1 MTKLSPSV
9 LSADFANLGQSCS
22 AVLAA
27 GADMLHFDV
36 MDGHFVPNIS
46 FGLPVL
52 KSMHSALPEAV
63 WDVHLMISE
72 PMRYAADFASA
83 GAGIITFHY
92 ECGQVA
98 ETISAIQKTGCRVG
112 ISIKPG
118 TPAAALLPYLSM
130 VDLILV
136 MSVEPGFG
144 GQKFMPGTLDKLRYL
159 HAVCSEQGLNPFLE
173 VDGGVDLNGTGADC
187 VQAGA
192 NLLVA
197 GSAVFSSPDPA
208 AAVRAFRAL

>member
-1 MTKLSPSV
+1 MTQLSPSI
-9 LSADFANLGQSCS
+9 LSADFAHLANDCA
-22 AVLAA
+22 AVMNA

-52 KSMHSALPEAV
+52 RSLHKALPEALL
-63 WDVHLMISE
+63 DVHLMISE
-72 PMRYAADFASA
+72 PMRYAEEFAKA

-98 ETISAIQKTGCRVG
+98 ETIAAIKATGCKVG
-112 ISIKPG
+112 LSIKPA
-118 TPAAALLPYLSM
+118 TPAEALLPYLKDL
-130 VDLILV
+130 DLILV

-144 GQKFMPGTLDKLRYL
+144 GQKFMPATLDKLRFL
-159 HAVCSEQGLNPFLE
+159 QDACAQRGLAPYLE
-173 VDGGVDLNGTGADC
+173 VDGGVDLKGSGKAC
-187 VQAGA
+187 VEAGA

-197 GSAVFSSPDPA
+197 GSAVFAAPSPA
-208 AAVRAFRAL
+208 EAVQAFRAL

>member
-1 MTKLSPSV
+1 MTQLSPSI
-9 LSADFANLGQSCS
+9 LSADFAHLANDCA
-22 AVLAA
+22 AVMNA

-52 KSMHSALPEAV
+52 RSLHKALPEALL
-63 WDVHLMISE
+63 DVHLMISE
-72 PMRYAADFASA
+72 PMRYAEEFAKA

-98 ETISAIQKTGCRVG
+98 ETIAAIKAIGCKVG
-112 ISIKPG
+112 LSIKPA
-118 TPAAALLPYLSM
+118 TPVEALLPYLKDL
-130 VDLILV
+130 DLILV

-144 GQKFMPGTLDKLRYL
+144 GQKFLPAALDKLRFL
-159 HAVCSEQGLNPFLE
+159 QDACAQRGLAPYLE
-173 VDGGVDLNGTGADC
+173 VDGGVDLKGSGKAC
-187 VQAGA
+187 VEAGA

-197 GSAVFSSPDPA
+197 GSAVFAAPSPA
-208 AAVRAFRAL
+208 EAVQAFRAL